1 MVSESSAVPTIGSDE
16 CESGGD
22 QTGERRECN
31 GAVVHAGSDYEGAE
45 TRRNSDDYA
54 VATAVVSSDTEPR
67 TARET
72 MRNRRTLNDMTTP
85 EKNASP
91 RRRRIPTAAV
101 NRLPVY
107 LQILTDL
114 QLTET
119 TQVSSDQLA
128 ALANVNAAKVRK
140 DLSYLG
146 TYGTRGVG
154 YEVAFLIYQIKRE
167 LGLLTEWK
175 TIVIG
180 AGNLGAAI
188 TVNGGFASRG
198 FPVVGIFDVDPRKVG
213 SRVGDLTVRNLDE
226 MNDFVRANG
235 VHIGVL
241 AVPSTAAQSVADDL
255 IAAGIGSLL
264 NFAPIVL
271 TTAKGVAVRNVD
283 LGVELQILGYHEQMR
298 GQSSS
303 QQNPVSV

>member
-1 MVSESSAVPTIGSDE
+1 MTALNKAPQKNVD
-16 CESGGD
+16 D
-22 QTGERRECN
+22 
-31 GAVVHAGSDYEGAE
+31 
-45 TRRNSDDYA
+45 NS
-54 VATAVVSSDTEPR
+54 P
-67 TARET
+67 
-72 MRNRRTLNDMTTP
+72 
-85 EKNASP
+85 SP
-91 RRRRIPTAAV
+91 RRRRIPSAAV

-119 TQVSSDQLA
+119 SQVSSDQLA

-167 LGLLTEWK
+167 LGLLSQWK
-175 TIVIG
+175 TIVVG
-180 AGNLGAAI
+180 AGNLGSAI
-188 TVNGGFASRG
+188 TVNGGFSSRG
-198 FPVVGIFDVDPRKVG
+198 FPVVAIFDVDPRKVG
-213 SRVGDLTVRNLDE
+213 TGVGDLTVRNLDE
-226 MNDFVRANG
+226 LKDFVRANG

-264 NFAPIVL
+264 NFAPVVL
-271 TTAKGVAVRNVD
+271 TTPKGVTARNVD
-283 LGVELQILGYHEQMR
+283 LGVELQILGYHEQIR
-298 GQSSS
+298 GQGVTPPSR
-303 QQNPVSV
+303 VTV

>member
-1 MVSESSAVPTIGSDE
+1 MSSATPCLE
-16 CESGGD
+16 
-22 QTGERRECN
+22 
-31 GAVVHAGSDYEGAE
+31 
-45 TRRNSDDYA
+45 
-54 VATAVVSSDTEPR
+54 
-67 TARET
+67 ARET
-72 MRNRRTLNDMTTP
+72 LRKDRTLNDMPTP
-85 EKNASP
+85 EKNSSP
-91 RRRRIPTAAV
+91 RRRRIPSAAV

-175 TIVIG
+175 TIVVG
-180 AGNLGAAI
+180 AGNLGSAI

-198 FPVVGIFDVDPRKVG
+198 FPVVAIFDVDPRKVG

-226 MNDFVRANG
+226 VREFVNANQ
-235 VHIGVL
+235 VRIGVL

-255 IAAGIGSLL
+255 IEAGIGSLL

-271 TTAKGVAVRNVD
+271 TTPRNVAVRNVD

-298 GQSSS
+298 GQASPQS
-303 QQNPVSV
+303 PVSV

>member
-1 MVSESSAVPTIGSDE
+1 MVSTE
-16 CESGGD
+16 
-22 QTGERRECN
+22 
-31 GAVVHAGSDYEGAE
+31 
-45 TRRNSDDYA
+45 NS
-54 VATAVVSSDTEPR
+54 
-67 TARET
+67 
-72 MRNRRTLNDMTTP
+72 
-85 EKNASP
+85 ASP
-91 RRRRIPTAAV
+91 RRRKIPTAAV

-119 TQVSSDQLA
+119 SQVSSDQLA

-167 LGLLTEWK
+167 LGLLTTWK

-198 FPVVGIFDVDPRKVG
+198 FPVVGIFDVDPRKIG
-213 SRVGDLTVRNLDE
+213 TRVGDLTVRNLDE
-226 MNDFVRANG
+226 MCEFVRTNG

-255 IAAGIGSLL
+255 ITAGIGSLL

-271 TTAKGVAVRNVD
+271 TMPKSVAVRNVD

-298 GQSSS
+298 RQSSS
-303 QQNPVSV
+303 KQDPISV

>member
-1 MVSESSAVPTIGSDE
+1 MTALNTATQKHI
-16 CESGGD
+16 
-22 QTGERRECN
+22 
-31 GAVVHAGSDYEGAE
+31 
-45 TRRNSDDYA
+45 DDN
-54 VATAVVSSDTEPR
+54 T
-67 TARET
+67 
-72 MRNRRTLNDMTTP
+72 
-85 EKNASP
+85 ASP
-91 RRRRIPTAAV
+91 RRRRIPSAAV

-154 YEVAFLIYQIKRE
+154 YEVTFLIYQIKRE
-167 LGLLTEWK
+167 LGLLSQWK
-175 TIVIG
+175 TIVVG
-180 AGNLGAAI
+180 AGNLGSAI
-188 TVNGGFASRG
+188 TVNGGFTSRG
-198 FPVVGIFDVDPRKVG
+198 FPVGAIFDVDPRKVG
-213 SRVGDLTVRNLDE
+213 TRVGELVVRNLDE
-226 MNDFVRANG
+226 LKDFVRANG

-264 NFAPIVL
+264 NFAPVVL
-271 TTAKGVAVRNVD
+271 TAPKGVTVRNVD
-283 LGVELQILGYHEQMR
+283 LGVELQILGYHEQIR
-298 GQSSS
+298 S
-303 QQNPVSV
+303 QGATQPTRVTV

>member
-1 MVSESSAVPTIGSDE
+1 MPTS
-16 CESGGD
+16 
-22 QTGERRECN
+22 N
-31 GAVVHAGSDYEGAE
+31 
-45 TRRNSDDYA
+45 
-54 VATAVVSSDTEPR
+54 P
-67 TARET
+67 
-72 MRNRRTLNDMTTP
+72 P
-85 EKNASP
+85 ASP
-91 RRRRIPTAAV
+91 RRRRIPSAAV

-114 QLTET
+114 KLTET
-119 TQVSSDQLA
+119 LQVSSDQLA

-175 TIVIG
+175 TIVVG
-180 AGNLGAAI
+180 AGNIGAAI
-188 TVNGGFASRG
+188 TVNGGFSSRG
-198 FPVVGIFDVDPRKVG
+198 FPVVAIFDVDPRKVG
-213 SRVGDLTVRNLDE
+213 TKVGELVVKHLDE
-226 MNDFVRANG
+226 MADFVSTNA

-241 AVPSTAAQSVADDL
+241 AVPSTAAQTVADDL
-255 IAAGIGSLL
+255 VAAGIGSLL
-264 NFAPIVL
+264 NFAPVVL
-271 TTAKGVAVRNVD
+271 TVDDSVAVRNID

-303 QQNPVSV
+303 HNKPVSV

>member
-1 MVSESSAVPTIGSDE
+1 MTALNTATQKHI
-16 CESGGD
+16 
-22 QTGERRECN
+22 
-31 GAVVHAGSDYEGAE
+31 
-45 TRRNSDDYA
+45 DDN
-54 VATAVVSSDTEPR
+54 T
-67 TARET
+67 
-72 MRNRRTLNDMTTP
+72 
-85 EKNASP
+85 ASP
-91 RRRRIPTAAV
+91 RRRRIPSAAV

-154 YEVAFLIYQIKRE
+154 YEVTFLIYQIKRE
-167 LGLLTEWK
+167 LGLLSQWK
-175 TIVIG
+175 TIVVG
-180 AGNLGAAI
+180 AGNLGSAI
-188 TVNGGFASRG
+188 TVNGGFTSRG
-198 FPVVGIFDVDPRKVG
+198 FPVVAIFDVDPRKVG
-213 SRVGDLTVRNLDE
+213 TRVGELVVRNLDE
-226 MNDFVRANG
+226 LKDFVRANG

-264 NFAPIVL
+264 NFAPVVL
-271 TTAKGVAVRNVD
+271 TASKGVTVRNVD
-283 LGVELQILGYHEQMR
+283 LGVELQILGYHEQIR
-298 GQSSS
+298 S
-303 QQNPVSV
+303 QGATQPTRVTV

>member
-1 MVSESSAVPTIGSDE
+1 MTALNTATQKHI
-16 CESGGD
+16 
-22 QTGERRECN
+22 
-31 GAVVHAGSDYEGAE
+31 
-45 TRRNSDDYA
+45 DDN
-54 VATAVVSSDTEPR
+54 T
-67 TARET
+67 
-72 MRNRRTLNDMTTP
+72 
-85 EKNASP
+85 ASP
-91 RRRRIPTAAV
+91 RRRRIPSAAV

-154 YEVAFLIYQIKRE
+154 YEVTFLIYQIKRE
-167 LGLLTEWK
+167 LGLLSQWK
-175 TIVIG
+175 TIVVG
-180 AGNLGAAI
+180 AGNLGSAI
-188 TVNGGFASRG
+188 TVNGGFTSRG
-198 FPVVGIFDVDPRKVG
+198 FPVVAIFDVDPRKVG
-213 SRVGDLTVRNLDE
+213 TRVGELVVRNLDE
-226 MNDFVRANG
+226 LKDFVRSNG

-264 NFAPIVL
+264 NFAPVVL
-271 TTAKGVAVRNVD
+271 TAPKGVTVRNVD
-283 LGVELQILGYHEQMR
+283 LGVELQILGYHEQIR
-298 GQSSS
+298 S
-303 QQNPVSV
+303 QGATQPTRVTV